1 MQLFKNGY
9 IVQDAGSDRC
19 GMKMPFF
26 APKGYRGIHRFIM
39 FPLTFCQSDPV
50 CRELSKKQSWRK
62 ISDNLFQLLEFISDE
77 ELLKQYVE
85 ACHGKSIPVRCLYIE
100 SDYEDEICQEKPQN
114 IRFIGYEVTE
124 IPFSDMTLCDLAINE
139 RFENYRQLLNE
150 NGLFANEGDAFKF
163 KTEYKA
169 LLEQD
174 LVGDGNVDVFVCAVY
189 ETDIK

>member
-9 IVQDAGSDRC
+9 IVQDAGSDQYRT
-19 GMKMPFF
+19 KSPFF
-26 APKGYRGIHRFIM
+26 APKGYIGIHRFIT
-39 FPLTFCQSDPV
+39 FPLTLCQSDPV
-50 CRELSKKQSWRK
+50 CRELSEKQSWRK

-124 IPFSDMTLCDLAINE
+124 IPFSNMTLCDLAINE

-169 LLEQD
+169 LLDQD